1 MASDEAI
8 QLTNNDASNFKSYAV
23 GRGYWN
29 DPYVNIFASKQQSQ
43 SSPVEH
49 KPPEMSRGYFT
60 RVSAIRNFVK
70 QFIEKTNQN
79 CQVVNLGAGYDTLY
93 FNLFDSNKLP
103 LKYVEIDFQRIV
115 TSKIRLIKSKKI
127 LNDKMITQTNN
138 EIDKTNEEKP
148 AGGFALPTLPG
159 PPQVV
164 HELHTLKYHIT
175 SCDLRN
181 TNDLDKRLKECNLD
195 FTLPTLFI
203 FECVLIYMNS
213 TNSHNL
219 LKYLSSSFQSLCLIN
234 YEQINLNDKFGEIM
248 LSNMELRACKLLGVD
263 VCKSIQT
270 QIERF
275 ENAGF
280 SKDLI
285 RVKTMTDY
293 YLNVLDRNER
303 ERIESIEFLDETEL
317 FFQLMDHYCVCQVA
331 NAESLKN
338 ILF

>member
-23 GRGYWN
+23 GRGYWK
-29 DPYVNIFASKQQSQ
+29 DPYINIFAPKQQSQ
-43 SSPVEH
+43 SGPVEH

-60 RVSAIRNFVK
+60 RVRAIRNFVNK
-70 QFIEKTNQN
+70 FIEITNQN
-79 CQVVNLGAGYDTLY
+79 CQIVNLGAGYDTLY

-103 LKYVEIDFQRIV
+103 DKYVEIDFQRIV
-115 TSKIRLIKSKKI
+115 TSKIRLIKSKKN
-127 LNDKMITQTNN
+127 LNDKMINQTNN
-138 EIDKTNEEKP
+138 ETVKTIEEKP
-148 AGGFALPTLPG
+148 TDGFALPTLPG
-159 PPQVV
+159 PPPAPN
-164 HELHTLKYHIT
+164 ELHTLKYHIT

-181 TNDLDKRLKECNLD
+181 TNDLDRKLKECNID

-203 FECVLIYMNS
+203 FECVLVYMTS

-219 LKYLSSSFQSLCLIN
+219 LKYLNDSFQSVCLVN

-263 VCKSIQT
+263 VCKSVET

-275 ENAGF
+275 VNAGY

-285 RVKTMTDY
+285 RVRTMTDY
-293 YLNVLDRNER
+293 YLNVLDQNER
-303 ERIESIEFLDETEL
+303 ERIENIEFLDETEL

-331 NAESLKN
+331 NTESLKN